1 MTVNEFISADNEKI
15 EKILNDY
22 PKQIP
27 CPVVAELLGCKPDG
41 VRQAIAEGAFGIH
54 WRLQG
59 KLTSGNYEPSR
70 GRWATISQ
78 QNCNL
83 SSNHLITYCG
93 ETKPIAVWSRE
104 LGFNHKTLE
113 KRIKKWGVERAFTT
127 PIQVEFQRKRKSS

>member
-59 KLTSGNYEPSR
+59 KLTSGNCCIPTAQFV
-70 GRWATISQ
+70 RWYL
-78 QNCNL
+78 NMR
-83 SSNHLITYCG
+83 IT
-93 ETKPIAVWSRE
+93 
-104 LGFNHKTLE
+104 
-113 KRIKKWGVERAFTT
+113 
-127 PIQVEFQRKRKSS
+127 